1 MRILSYLLFAVFLT
15 GCVSTGKMKKMSA
28 SFQELITVQNDNARR
43 QQDSIHTLTLALERA
58 RGGNDA
64 LLLTQDKLQDRLAIQ
79 EDELDELKGNLSSTS
94 SRLSAELSRLKKEKS
109 AAETAFDTLLQQ
121 QEQIIAEF
129 QFSIDDA
136 ANVIGEALDSVLT
149 GGGYTIRVSAGDLT
163 FSVQED
169 VLFKP
174 KSVDRLTDDAEVI
187 FRAVMDALQ
196 RDPLLKLFV
205 IGHTDNQPNPRR
217 GTNNREYAAL
227 RATYVANE
235 LAQTYYLSP
244 NRVAAASYG
253 EFVPLQSNAT
263 PEGQR
268 ANRRI
273 DFVLSNNVSNLLR
286 ELGKLKK

>member
-1 MRILSYLLFAVFLT
+1 MRILSYLLFCVFLT
-15 GCVSTGKMKKMSA
+15 GCVSTGKLKKVSA
-28 SFQELITVQNDNARR
+28 SFQELIAVQNDNVRR
-43 QQDSIHTLTLALERA
+43 QEDSIRTLTLALERA

-94 SRLSAELSRLKKEKS
+94 SRLSNELVRLKKEKA
-109 AAETAFDTLLQQ
+109 AAEAAYDTLLQQ
-121 QEQIIAEF
+121 QSSIIDGF
-129 QFSIDDA
+129 QYSIDDA
-136 ANVIGEALDSVLT
+136 ANVIAEALDSVLA
-149 GGGYTIRVSAGDLT
+149 GGGYSIRVNAGDLT

-169 VLFKP
+169 LLFKP
-174 KSVDRLTDDAEVI
+174 KTVDRLADGAEVV

-217 GTNNREYAAL
+217 GTSNREYAAL
-227 RATYVANE
+227 RATFLANE
-235 LAQTYYLSP
+235 LAQTFYLSP

-268 ANRRI
+268 ANRRV

-286 ELGKLKK
+286 ELEKLKK